1 MLAKFYQNSV
11 LKKPSLILVLLLICL
26 CLFGYYSKNFR
37 LDASSETLLIEGD
50 PDLKYLNEINDRYGA
65 KEFLVLTYTPKV
77 SMIDESSIRSLLN
90 LKKEIQ
96 ELNWVH
102 SVITLLDIP
111 LLSSSDE
118 PLIERLQNYST
129 LTTQGIDKER
139 GFNEIL
145 NSPVFRNFV
154 ISEDG
159 KTSGIIVYLK
169 TKDKKTYSTL
179 RLVVAAIKDLLIAKK
194 LKDKQTLPDND
205 LISLL
210 KKMVKQRN
218 DSCEAYKKGG
228 RNELFENEMS
238 EIKII
243 NQFLPKQLSEEE
255 TKKICLDTIKAV
267 KANSVKD
274 MGKVMGALKKEYS
287 DVLDFSKVSKIIKDN
302 LN

>member
-1 MLAKFYQNSV
+1 MSLQN
-11 LKKPSLILVLLLICL
+11 KI
-26 CLFGYYSKNFR
+26 
-37 LDASSETLLIEGD
+37 ET
-50 PDLKYLNEINDRYGA
+50 KLNEA
-65 KEFLVLTYTPKV
+65 
-77 SMIDESSIRSLLN
+77 
-90 LKKEIQ
+90 LKAQ
-96 ELNWVH
+96 
-102 SVITLLDIP
+102 
-111 LLSSSDE
+111 
-118 PLIERLQNYST
+118 
-129 LTTQGIDKER
+129 
-139 GFNEIL
+139 
-145 NSPVFRNFV
+145 
-154 ISEDG
+154 
-159 KTSGIIVYLK
+159 
-169 TKDKKTYSTL
+169 DKKTYSTL

-243 NQFLPKQLSEEE
+243 NQFLPKQLSEDE

-267 KANSVKD
+267 GANSVKD

-287 DVLDFSKVSKIIKDN
+287 DVLDFSKVSKIIKEN

>member
-1 MLAKFYQNSV
+1 MSLQN
-11 LKKPSLILVLLLICL
+11 KI
-26 CLFGYYSKNFR
+26 
-37 LDASSETLLIEGD
+37 ET
-50 PDLKYLNEINDRYGA
+50 KLNEA
-65 KEFLVLTYTPKV
+65 
-77 SMIDESSIRSLLN
+77 
-90 LKKEIQ
+90 
-96 ELNWVH
+96 
-102 SVITLLDIP
+102 
-111 LLSSSDE
+111 
-118 PLIERLQNYST
+118 
-129 LTTQGIDKER
+129 
-139 GFNEIL
+139 
-145 NSPVFRNFV
+145 
-154 ISEDG
+154 
-159 KTSGIIVYLK
+159 LK
-169 TKDKKTYSTL
+169 TQDKKTYSTL

-243 NQFLPKQLSEEE
+243 NQFLPKQLSEDE

-287 DVLDFSKVSKIIKDN
+287 DVLDFSKVSKIIKEN